1 MQEARSQR
9 EERFTMENM
18 ENMKGDLH
26 ADQFRD
32 VTKKVGGGSGRYYS
46 RSAAYYTS

>member
-9 EERFTMENM
+9 EERFTRENM
-18 ENMKGDLH
+18 EG
-26 ADQFRD
+26 
-32 VTKKVGGGSGRYYS
+32 KKVGGGSGRYYS